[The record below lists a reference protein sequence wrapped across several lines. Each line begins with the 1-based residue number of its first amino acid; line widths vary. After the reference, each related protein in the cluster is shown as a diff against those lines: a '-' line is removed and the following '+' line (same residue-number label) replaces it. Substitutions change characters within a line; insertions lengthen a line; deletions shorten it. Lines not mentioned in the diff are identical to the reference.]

1 MVKTVIKKKRTKDNN
16 KYYIEKEGRNL
27 NHGENCLRNSANW
40 KRTSRASNQSRCR
53 RRSRPTEREREPT
66 GIALPCQLERTHVH
80 VHELAFQWDCV
91 LPCSESMGCISYAT
105 ERYSAERI
113 RPTYARMGGQLEA
126 VVSRGEVHRRRRS
139 FRNGADQTSSRCRHR
154 GR

>member
-1 MVKTVIKKKRTKDNN
+1 MVIP
-16 KYYIEKEGRNL
+16 KERIRNQS
-27 NHGENCLRNSANW
+27 GCYEDVPNW
-40 KRTSRASNQSRCR
+40 KRKRRASNQSRCR

-80 VHELAFQWDCV
+80 VHELAFRWDCV

-105 ERYSAERI
+105 NRYSAERI
-113 RPTYARMGGQLEA
+113 RPTHARKGGQLKTL
-126 VVSRGEVHRRRRS
+126 VSRGEVHRSRRS
-139 FRNGADQTSSRCRHR
+139 FKNGADPTSSRCRHR